1 MLLVKNYAHFIGGRL
16 NRCVVFFAVRKDVDD
31 IKREDF
37 KKPEREDKYGTSV
50 MSIQFTKNGLCTVSI
65 KNRYNHT
72 VNNPDATYGNDLDRI
87 SEGLTQSFNDLLTE
101 RGLDLNNSNIQ
112 KLPLD
117 NYIVANDGKFYKF
130 NMEMN
135 GIYYCP
141 GNVIID
147 QGEVK
152 HLEPEKEE
160 LIDYFIL
167 DKKTKTLR
175 LYDQTLSKD
184 SFIDCFDDV
193 DKMQIEKDKE
203 TNTRVI
209 TAYPKGDK
217 KPITIRLDIN
227 NQIVGYHNENVTE
240 VGDHFLTYGE
250 GLKDL
255 YMPNL
260 QNVGDWFLT
269 NNEHLDKIDLQKLVK
284 AGNHFIG
291 GNNRMAYVNLP
302 SLVEVG
308 NAFLDNNNEIKSL
321 VLQNLIR
328 VGDGFLNNNMPLSDF
343 QAPKLEEVGNNFLK
357 QNARLRQLTL
367 PNLRSVG
374 FNFLRYSTELT
385 ELTLPKLEETD
396 DYFLSENTNL
406 ASAILPSLRETGS
419 HFLNNNRELTSI
431 LLPNLQ
437 ETGDDFLEWNR
448 KIEAAELPKLKKAG
462 ARFFC
467 WNNSLKKL
475 ELPSLTD
482 AGEGF
487 LEHNE
492 LTDLETPKLK
502 NNSIKARLTP
512 KDIAEVS
519 LDSEITTTDINLGR
533 RIIDKI
539 RSMFKA
545 KQGNDR

>member
-321 VLQNLIR
+321 VLQNL
-328 VGDGFLNNNMPLSDF
+328 
-343 QAPKLEEVGNNFLK
+343 
-357 QNARLRQLTL
+357 
-367 PNLRSVG
+367 
-374 FNFLRYSTELT
+374 
-385 ELTLPKLEETD
+385 TLPKLEETD

-487 LEHNE
+487 LEHRGV
-492 LTDLETPKLK
+492 LLLY
-502 NNSIKARLTP
+502 
-512 KDIAEVS
+512 
-519 LDSEITTTDINLGR
+519 
-533 RIIDKI
+533 
-539 RSMFKA
+539 
-545 KQGNDR
+545 